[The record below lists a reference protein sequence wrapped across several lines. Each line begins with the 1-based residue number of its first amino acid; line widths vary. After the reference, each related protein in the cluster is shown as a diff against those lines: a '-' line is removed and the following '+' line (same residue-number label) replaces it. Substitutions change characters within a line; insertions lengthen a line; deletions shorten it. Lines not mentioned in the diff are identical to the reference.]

1 MDHLSAPT
9 PSQPDSYQV
18 PSVAE
23 LLHTAVTAMGGQER
37 TGQQRMAAAVDHAMA
52 TGQHLAVQ
60 AGTGTGKSLAYLV
73 PALRHAVESGKTV
86 VVSTATIALQRQL
99 CNRDL
104 PLLVDTLAE
113 DLGRR
118 PTFALLKGRNNYLCW
133 NALHSAEDPDT
144 DDDGTHALIPSQAGQ
159 QAQRVHEWAQDTHSG
174 DRDDLKPGVSDLVWR
189 TVSVDTQSCIGAS
202 ACPFGEECFAEQ
214 ARQQA
219 YRADIIV
226 TNHAMLAI
234 DAASPIDL
242 LPDHDVVIVD
252 EAHELESR
260 VTNVI
265 SGTLSTAGLDI
276 LGKRLIH
283 FLSDSDV
290 DNFLESVERLS
301 AALESSP
308 IGRWTALDDTQVS
321 ALTLLRSTATTL
333 LTALGPVKEADI
345 VSDPKN
351 AAAKKQS
358 IGGLNQIVDVCDVVL
373 AESPTHVVWM
383 SMPERRGHEIHVA
396 PLSVAAVLRDRLFAE
411 STVILTSAT
420 LQAGGSF
427 RTMARQWGLPE
438 EEREASPLTDMATS
452 RDPNLT
458 EDLREVEP
466 NSDLR
471 CYGGAH
477 SPVAWSSLDVG
488 SPFSHRTAGILYIAR
503 DLPSPLQGPTQLAI
517 LERMEELVSAAGGRT
532 LVLCSSRRAADDV
545 AAYLDEHVPYQVLR
559 QGQDTMSSLIADFAE
574 QEESVLVGTLGLWQG
589 VDVPGPSCSLVI
601 IDRIP
606 FPRPDDPLISARLD
620 FVNQHGGNGFMS
632 VAAAHAALLL
642 AQGTGRLLR
651 STTDRGVIAVMDPR
665 LVTARYGSFLRQS
678 LPSYWETTNTE
689 VVLQSLRR
697 ITTQAD

>member
-1 MDHLSAPT
+1 MDHPSAPA

-18 PSVAE
+18 PGVAD

-73 PALRHAVESGKTV
+73 PALRHAVESGQTV

-99 CNRDL
+99 CHRDL
-104 PLLVDTLAE
+104 PLLVDALAE
-113 DLGRR
+113 DLSRR

-133 NALHSAEDPDT
+133 NALHGAGDPNT
-144 DDDGTHALIPSQAGQ
+144 DDDGTQALIPSQAGQ
-159 QAQRVHEWAQDTHSG
+159 QAQRVHAWAQDTETG

-189 TVSVDTQSCIGAS
+189 TVSVDTQSCIGAA
-202 ACPFGEECFAEQ
+202 ACPFGEECFAER

-234 DAASPIDL
+234 DAASPIEL

-283 FLSDSDV
+283 FLGEGDV
-290 DNFLESVERLS
+290 DNYLECVERLS
-301 AALESSP
+301 TALESSP
-308 IGRWTALDDTQVS
+308 VGRWDTLEDTQVG

-333 LTALGPVKEADI
+333 LTALGPVKESDI
-345 VSDPKN
+345 ATDPKN
-351 AAAKKQS
+351 ATAKKQA
-358 IGGLNQIVDVCDVVL
+358 IGGLNQIVEVCDVVL
-373 AESPTHVVWM
+373 AESPSHVVWM
-383 SMPERRGHEIHVA
+383 SEQERRGREIHVA
-396 PLSVAAVLRDRLFAE
+396 PLSVAAVLRDHLFADA
-411 STVILTSAT
+411 TVILTSAT

-438 EEREASPLTDMATS
+438 EKREASPLADMATS
-452 RDPNLT
+452 RDPNRAT
-458 EDLREVEP
+458 EATDEVTDGSLR
-466 NSDLR
+466 S
-471 CYGGAH
+471 YGGEH

-488 SPFSHRTAGILYIAR
+488 SPFSHRTAGILYVAR
-503 DLPSPLQGPTQLAI
+503 DLPRPTQGATQHEV
-517 LERMEELVSAAGGRT
+517 LERMEKLVKAAGGRT

-545 AAYLDEHVPYQVLR
+545 ASYLDEQLPYPVLR

-574 QEESVLVGTLGLWQG
+574 DEESVLVGTLGLWQG

-606 FPRPDDPLISARLD
+606 FPRPDDPLMSARLD
-620 FVNQHGGNGFMS
+620 FVNKHGGNGFMS
-632 VAAAHAALLL
+632 VSAAHAALLL

-651 STTDRGVIAVMDPR
+651 STSDRGVIAVMDSR

-678 LPSYWETTNTE
+678 LPPYWETTDTD
-689 VVLQSLRR
+689 VVVQSLRR
-697 ITTQAD
+697 ITSSAN

>member
-1 MDHLSAPT
+1 M
-9 PSQPDSYQV
+9 
-18 PSVAE
+18 
-23 LLHTAVTAMGGQER
+23 
-37 TGQQRMAAAVDHAMA
+37 
-52 TGQHLAVQ
+52 
-60 AGTGTGKSLAYLV
+60 
-73 PALRHAVESGKTV
+73 
-86 VVSTATIALQRQL
+86 
-99 CNRDL
+99 
-104 PLLVDTLAE
+104 
-113 DLGRR
+113 
-118 PTFALLKGRNNYLCW
+118 
-133 NALHSAEDPDT
+133 
-144 DDDGTHALIPSQAGQ
+144 
-159 QAQRVHEWAQDTHSG
+159 
-174 DRDDLKPGVSDLVWR
+174 WR
-189 TVSVDTQSCIGAS
+189 AVSVTSNECLGAS
-202 ACPFGEECFAEQ
+202 RCPHGPDCFAEE
-214 ARQQA
+214 AR
-219 YRADIIV
+219 RAAADVDIVV

-234 DAASPIDL
+234 DAISEANI
-242 LPDHDVVIVD
+242 LPEHDVAIID

-290 DNFLESVERLS
+290 DNFLESVERFS
-301 AALESSP
+301 AALDSSP
-308 IGRWTALDDTQVS
+308 IGRWDTLDDTQVS

-333 LTALGPVKEADI
+333 LTTLGPVKDADI
-345 VSDPKN
+345 VNDPKN
-351 AAAKKQS
+351 ATAKKQA
-358 IGGLNQIVDVCDVVL
+358 IGDLNQIVDVCDVVL

-383 SMPERRGHEIHVA
+383 SVPERRGREIHVA
-396 PLSVAAVLRDRLFAE
+396 PLSVAAVLRDHLFAE

-438 EEREASPLTDMATS
+438 EERETSPLTDMATS
-452 RDPNLT
+452 RDPNRAAHP
-458 EDLREVEP
+458 REEEP
-466 NSDLR
+466 NSGRR

-503 DLPSPLQGPTQLAI
+503 DLPRPLQGSTQPKV

-545 AAYLDEHVPYQVLR
+545 AAYLDEHVPYPVLC

-606 FPRPDDPLISARLD
+606 FPRPDDPLMSARLD

-632 VAAAHAALLL
+632 VSAAHAALLL

-651 STTDRGVIAVMDPR
+651 STTDRGVIAVMDSR

-678 LPSYWETTNTE
+678 LPPYWETTNTE